1 MEKKISEDV
10 QVSYSI
16 SENEL
21 INLRQA
27 IATKDEKKLEILLK
41 RIPLKFMKF
50 ELTTKLLINILTHLE
65 SNSFTPGLKIV
76 LRYWSGMQ
84 TGFDEYEGEIYPII
98 PSLFLD
104 YSVPFRNLYYLMEA
118 LRDNI
123 SVLEVAME
131 LFEKGSGDQLNTALQ
146 DLFDMVGEPSGEL
159 YRTLYDEALLSKNQV
174 AIDFMG
180 DLQSSYTRPVAK
192 PKYIFNIFKKS
203 DGEEGAEGEEEG
215 TEGTEGGEGG
225 EGGEGTEGEELAEE
239 SDLVDV
245 ANDILETEITTDIPF
260 EDVDFC
266 AKYLTSGLT
275 RFGLEVVNIEDTQK
289 IIKERLSKLTVK
301 QREEYM
307 NSFLSQD
314 MVDKMNANEIL
325 LQILGPAN
333 PIVNGDFS
341 QIHHVCFK
349 YGGCRMLFC
358 NCFELDQVSNYDD
371 TGTDVPYYPNIPQWF
386 TGKCQKCRRVITKR
400 CYAVRR
406 PLPQGGWRGTFCSWN
421 CIHLSGDMDDE
432 LSITYAEMAQQRI
445 NEFGITERVEP
456 NIEDLLKVARE
467 VDPEG
472 YQFKEPV
479 LE

>member
-1 MEKKISEDV
+1 LTDLKKNINEIKMEKKISEDV

-50 ELTTKLLINILTHLE
+50 ELTTKLLIDILDHLE

-118 LRDNI
+118 LRDTI
-123 SVLEVAME
+123 SVLEIALE
-131 LFEKGSGDQLNTALQ
+131 LFEKGSGDQLNTALRN
-146 DLFDMVGEPSGEL
+146 LFDMVGEPSGEL

-180 DLQSSYTRPVAK
+180 DLQSYYTKPVAK
-192 PKYIFNIFKKS
+192 PKYIFNITAT
-203 DGEEGAEGEEEG
+203 EAEEGEEV
-215 TEGTEGGEGG
+215 
-225 EGGEGTEGEELAEE
+225 EELTEE

-245 ANDILETEITTDIPF
+245 ANDILETEIANDIPF

-275 RFGLEVVNIEDTQK
+275 RFGLEVVDIEETQK
-289 IIKERLSKLTVK
+289 LIKEKLSKLTVK

-307 NSFLSQD
+307 GSFLSQD

-371 TGTDVPYYPNIPQWF
+371 TGSDNPYYPNIPQWF
-386 TGKCQKCRRVITKR
+386 TGKCQQCRRVITKR

-421 CIHLSGDMDDE
+421 CVHLSGDMDDE
-432 LSITYAEMAQQRI
+432 LSITYADMADKRI
-445 NEFGITERVEP
+445 NEFGITDRVEP
-456 NIEDLLKVARE
+456 NIEELLKQARE
-467 VDPEG
+467 EDPEG